1 MLVAII
7 FHHVQGV
14 LYL

>member
-7 FHHVQGV
+7 
-14 LYL
+14 L